1 MSEPKNKKKKPDLLV
16 TILSIALIAF
26 VIVFIIMAVQ
36 YYKLTNSLMEVRQI
50 QQTEQVGME
59 TGESETSTEDVVSG
73 VDTEENTKKETKEE
87 TIRTTENGT
96 EKQTVTETV
105 AESGSETESE
115 TAEPE
120 ISTPETESETEQPVV
135 IQTETSQP
143 ETQSVPVV
151 HQASELTIQDIPNS
165 LYARLQICLC
175 HGRAG
180 NEIILKICEQK
191 NWGNKQ
197 VKEEMIHLIEEVVE
211 VLEERRECNVEERFH
226 PGLMNGITGV
236 GMMLINSEESF
247 LSLNL

>member
-105 AESGSETESE
+105 AESGSETESLFDPSVE
-115 TAEPE
+115 L
-120 ISTPETESETEQPVV
+120 VV
-135 IQTETSQP
+135 GFLRS
-143 ETQSVPVV
+143 
-151 HQASELTIQDIPNS
+151 
-165 LYARLQICLC
+165 RLPYSFATRLLLRFKFCLICK
-175 HGRAG
+175 R
-180 NEIILKICEQK
+180 IF
-191 NWGNKQ
+191 
-197 VKEEMIHLIEEVVE
+197 LIYY
-211 VLEERRECNVEERFH
+211 H
-226 PGLMNGITGV
+226 
-236 GMMLINSEESF
+236 MLSCYN
-247 LSLNL
+247 